1 MATPNL
7 NLQEIV
13 LSDKLKTDFIEKINN
28 NMKVIDDKYAEL
40 KDTVLEKTKQPTLE
54 SAVAYID
61 KLVDANDATITPDK
75 IFNGYV
81 GYNGLEKIVG
91 TALPQTTTAQSHLIK
106 NGYTAYDN
114 NGNLI
119 TGTGWAQTTNAT
131 PNDVVMSTT
140 AYSST
145 GELIVGT
152 AVRQIL
158 INVTLTGNS
167 TYMGYISGYGAGI
180 DHLGNLVI
188 WAMSNTTSY
197 EHINFVASSIGAGT
211 AGSGFGITSF
221 DTSDPSA
228 VPHACVVNGV
238 GIANAFNITLNASAV
253 NSSYDYVTL
262 QVTVTPA

>member
-7 NLQEIV
+7 NLQEIK
-13 LSDKLKTDFIEKINN
+13 LNDKLKTDFIEKINN
-28 NMKVIDDKYAEL
+28 NMQVIDEKYGEL
-40 KDTVLEKTKQPTLE
+40 KNTVLEKTKQPTLE

-61 KLVDANDATITPDK
+61 KLVDANDATVTSDK

-81 GYNGLEKIVG
+81 GYNGLERVVG
-91 TALPQTTTAQSHLIK
+91 TALPQSTTAQSHLIK

-140 AYSST
+140 AYSSN

-152 AVRQIL
+152 AVRQML
-158 INVTLTGNS
+158 INVSLTGTNAS
-167 TYMGYISGYGAGI
+167 YISGCGAGI
-180 DHLGNLVI
+180 DHMGNLVI
-188 WAMSNTTSY
+188 WAMSNSTAY
-197 EHINFVASSIGAGT
+197 EHINFVATSIGVGT
-211 AGSGFGITSF
+211 AGSGFGITAF

-228 VPHACVVNGV
+228 VPHACVVTGV
-238 GIANAFNITLNASAV
+238 GIANAFNVTLNASAL

-262 QVTVTPA
+262 QVTVTAS